1 MLPGNAELP
10 LYNGALLFAGHYYN
24 RIWVITCGCL
34 LWGVMTV
41 AFSQCNSVMQG
52 YIFWGEVSRS
62 IGQLS
67 ETHQRPGNLA
77 AVHWS
82 KHGASV
88 HYLSPDGGMACTFS
102 M

>member
-1 MLPGNAELP
+1 MICA
-10 LYNGALLFAGHYYN
+10 
-24 RIWVITCGCL
+24 GCL

-52 YIFWGEVSRS
+52 YIFWGGFQRS
-62 IGQLS
+62 YGRLS
-67 ETHQRPGNLA
+67 ETHQRPGDLA

-88 HYLSPDGGMACTFS
+88 PLPVP
-102 M
+102 